1 MKSVALKSFFYFISI
16 VASFQIDGYR
26 DHLAE
31 LDELDKA
38 VITLG
43 EEIYSN
49 IDYAKEHLQQVKN
62 LRYMNEF
69 VVANFYTFTIK
80 ELENIHD
87 NNPFLHVYDLNNQIN
102 YIKKYSPSTT
112 EQLLGGWLAF
122 EPDNIFFQSMLNSGD
137 LLSIKNP
144 ALAKEIQS
152 LYTKQSERVK
162 GMALF
167 TGELGNNVLDWF
179 VSEQNKYNTDI
190 SFNEVLIKNRN
201 QKLKNVLVFKLAVL
215 NDRITDIENYIH
227 SLQNCVKIISEE
239 YKAI

>member
-1 MKSVALKSFFYFISI
+1 M
-16 VASFQIDGYR
+16 
-26 DHLAE
+26 
-31 LDELDKA
+31 
-38 VITLG
+38 
-43 EEIYSN
+43 
-49 IDYAKEHLQQVKN
+49 
-62 LRYMNEF
+62 
-69 VVANFYTFTIK
+69 
-80 ELENIHD
+80 
-87 NNPFLHVYDLNNQIN
+87 
-102 YIKKYSPSTT
+102 
-112 EQLLGGWLAF
+112 GGWLAF

-167 TGELGNNVLDWF
+167 TGEVGNNVLDWF